1 MRMEARKGQTRLV
14 RGLVHDSRTPLGGK
28 PKAKTMWIAGNYDVG
43 TYPNASLSRLCTIT
57 EAGP

>member
-1 MRMEARKGQTRLV
+1 MEARGGRTRLV

-43 TYPNASLSRLCTIT
+43 TYLNASLSRLCTIT
-57 EAGP
+57 E